1 MRPDEK
7 GIATF
12 MKLGGIIGNVTYAGD
27 LTPFLPFIVLGKYI
41 HVGKGATFGL
51 GKYEIIVDNW

>member
-1 MRPDEK
+1 
-7 GIATF
+7 